1 MKEIIIPILAGIGGI
16 SLVLLFF
23 FYAVYNIWKWSDE
36 EPKTPH
42 EQMKDFWDERRKRF
56 DNFTS

>member
-36 EPKTPH
+36 EKH
-42 EQMKDFWDERRKRF
+42 DSKGYFHDANRHLRK
-56 DNFTS
+56 

>member
-16 SLVLLFF
+16 MVVVIFF
-23 FYAVYNIWKWSDE
+23 FAIVYRLWKWSDE
-36 EPKTPH
+36 EPQTPH
-42 EQMKDFWDERRKRF
+42 EQMKDFWDERQKRF

>member
-1 MKEIIIPILAGIGGI
+1 MFLTISGVVFWAVVIGGVI
-16 SLVLLFF
+16 AYYIFKVP
-23 FYAVYNIWKWSDE
+23 DE
-36 EPKTPH
+36 RKTPH